1 MSKSPWGTI
10 GNWAA
15 EAERAE
21 AEEREAAEKAAAAQP
36 PPSFPSLKEAVTT
49 ATKQKK
55 KTKMT
60 LHEFTMQQSTYSGSA
75 ATRGLTHE
83 EMLRLPTGPKER
95 SPDDMQQGRL
105 GGGFSNYGSR
115 PGSGGYNQG
124 RPREYEGRRSYGFQD
139 EDQRGAPSQPRV
151 SEMNQSS
158 RADEVDNWASMK
170 KQTVPDYNSAQP
182 RPGGKYSS
190 LGGGGGPGVA
200 SRADDVD
207 NWASVKKIISQPPQQ
222 SRSSSFG
229 SGFSRPNLIVEVVEK
244 VNKPNPFGAA
254 RPREEVL
261 AEKGL
266 DWKKLDLDIEGKK
279 QQHSVS
285 GGSRPASSQSSRP
298 ESPLSSSGESAVK
311 QKPKVNPFGDAK
323 PREVLLEE
331 KGLDW
336 KKIDLELE
344 HRRVERPE
352 TEEEKNLKE
361 EIEHLKK
368 ELLQRSD
375 DDQSSIH
382 DLIRQ
387 REQELELLV
396 RQLDDK
402 IRYSQKNFERQGSEV
417 GKGAGFYERPPSRPG
432 AYEEPRVGYS
442 DRPRSRPGMYDDSR
456 AGSVE
461 RPPSRGGAYEDPRG
475 ERPPSRRGAYD
486 DSRPGSRDRPRS
498 RPGAYEEPRGGSFP
512 QRSSFMAGAYEETRG
527 DYNERPRSRGTVNSW
542 TRPSDDRG
550 AIQGGGGRGFFG
562 SRDVDRKKQESSWQ
576 AAPPP
581 QSPSQVTGTETVVAN
596 VMRLL
601 FDCIEVPLAS
611 FFNHFSPLFNVDM
624 SLVMPIHAL
633 ISAQTVALNG
643 HEKKRGVTQLA
654 RVAQKLHESSIS
666 RA

>member
-1 MSKSPWGTI
+1 M
-10 GNWAA
+10 GNHRQLGRRG
-15 EAERAE
+15 RARRSRGARSRRE
-21 AEEREAAEKAAAAQP
+21 GRCRSTTTQLSQPEGSRDHRHQAEEEDENDPARVHDAAVDLFRLGCDPRIDPRRNAP
-36 PPSFPSLKEAVTT
+36 PPHRAQGAV
-49 ATKQKK
+49 
-55 KTKMT
+55 
-60 LHEFTMQQSTYSGSA
+60 
-75 ATRGLTHE
+75 
-83 EMLRLPTGPKER
+83 
-95 SPDDMQQGRL
+95 PDDMQQGRL

-207 NWASVKKIISQPPQQ
+207 NWASAEPDRWTRNEQRLVSDSPK
-222 SRSSSFG
+222 
-229 SGFSRPNLIVEVVEK
+229 NEVEVVEK

-298 ESPLSSSGESAVK
+298 ESPLSSRSELTVGESAVK

-344 HRRVERPE
+344 HRRVERSQFMVSANRKWFMISVKCIIFIEMALAGNDSFGERLLPE

-375 DDQSSIH
+375 DDQTSIH

-432 AYEEPRVGYS
+432 TYEEPRVGYS
-442 DRPRSRPGMYDDSR
+442 DRPRSRPGI
-456 AGSVE
+456 
-461 RPPSRGGAYEDPRG
+461 
-475 ERPPSRRGAYD
+475 
-486 DSRPGSRDRPRS
+486 PRS

-562 SRDVDRKKQESSWQ
+562 SRDVDRNNKGKSKKVPGK
-576 AAPPP
+576 AVPPP
-581 QSPSQVTGTETVVAN
+581 QSPESGDGTEVVFSFGYLKLLPRRVQGGEFHGLTTV
-596 VMRLL
+596 
-601 FDCIEVPLAS
+601 DS
-611 FFNHFSPLFNVDM
+611 
-624 SLVMPIHAL
+624 
-633 ISAQTVALNG
+633 
-643 HEKKRGVTQLA
+643 
-654 RVAQKLHESSIS
+654 
-666 RA
+666 